1 MIVKVA
7 AVQAAPVYLDLARS
21 LEKAIGLIRDAA
33 SQGAALIVFPE
44 TWLPGYPA
52 WLDCCR
58 DVALWDHEPTKK
70 VFARLMDNSVV
81 VPGPVTEALGAAA
94 REHNVVLN
102 ISVHE
107 RMIEG
112 AGRGT
117 LYNTM
122 LTFGTDGSLLNR
134 HRKIMP
140 TYTERMI
147 WGQGDGSGLH
157 AVDTFA
163 GRIGGLICW
172 EHWMPLA
179 RQVLHD
185 SGEDIHI
192 AAWPQVKEMNLIAS
206 RHYAFEGRC
215 FVIACGAVM
224 KASELP
230 AELEP
235 IESLKQSPDSFVL
248 NGGST
253 IIAPDGSL
261 LAGPVFNE
269 EVILTADLDLSR
281 IAKESLA
288 LDVTGHYSRP
298 DIFDVKLRNQFNE

>member
-7 AVQAAPVYLDLARS
+7 AVQASPVYLDLPAS
-21 LEKAIGLIRDAA
+21 LEKARKLIGEAA
-33 SQGAALIVFPE
+33 SLGATLVVFPE

-58 DVALWDHEPTKK
+58 DAALWDYAPVKK
-70 VFARLMDNSVV
+70 VFARLMENSVAI
-81 VPGPVTEALGAAA
+81 PSPATEALSDMA
-94 REHNVVLN
+94 REHQIVLN
-102 ISVHE
+102 ISVNE
-107 RMIEG
+107 RVREG

-122 LTFGTDGSLLNR
+122 LTFGTDGALLNR

-140 TYTERMI
+140 TYTERMV
-147 WGQGDGSGLH
+147 WGKGDGASLK
-157 AVDTFA
+157 AVDTDA

-179 RQVLHD
+179 RHVLHT
-185 SGEDIHI
+185 SGEDIHV
-192 AAWPQVKEMNLIAS
+192 AAWPQVKEMNLLAS

-215 FVIACGAVM
+215 YVIATGAIM
-224 KASELP
+224 TAQELP
-230 AELEP
+230 GGLEP
-235 IESLKQSPDSFVL
+235 IESLKQNPETFVL
-248 NGGST
+248 NGGSA

-269 EVILTADLDLSR
+269 EAILTADLDLSR
-281 IAKESLA
+281 IVEESLV

-298 DIFDVKLRNQFNE
+298 DIFDLKMKV

>member
-1 MIVKVA
+1 MVIKVA
-7 AVQAAPVYLDLARS
+7 AVQAGPIYLDVERS
-21 LEKAIGLIRDAA
+21 VEKATALLAEAGSL
-33 SQGAALIVFPE
+33 GAKLVVFPE

-58 DVALWDHEPTKK
+58 DVALWDYEPTKK
-70 VFARLMDNSVV
+70 VFARLMENSVV
-81 VPGPVTEALGAAA
+81 VPGPVTEALGEAA
-94 REHNVVLN
+94 RHHEVVLN
-102 ISVHE
+102 IGVHE
-107 RMIEG
+107 RVVEG
-112 AGRGT
+112 PARGT
-117 LYNTM
+117 LYNAM
-122 LTFGTDGSLLNR
+122 LTFGADGALVNH

-147 WGQGDGSGLH
+147 WGQGDGSSLR
-157 AVDTFA
+157 AVATDV

-179 RQVLHD
+179 RQVLHQ
-185 SGEDIHI
+185 SGEDIHV

-215 FVIACGAVM
+215 FVIACGAIM
-224 KASELP
+224 RESELP
-230 AELEP
+230 DELEL
-235 IESLKQSPDSFVL
+235 IDSREPDSLVL
-248 NGGST
+248 NGGSA

-269 EVILTADLDLSR
+269 ELILTADLDLSR
-281 IAKESLA
+281 IAEESLA

-298 DIFDVKLRNQFNE
+298 DIFELKLKV

>member
-7 AVQAAPVYLDLARS
+7 AIQAAPVYLELERS
-21 LEKAIGLIRDAA
+21 LSKALSLISKAA
-33 SQGAALIVFPE
+33 SLGAKLVVFPE

-58 DVALWDHEPTKK
+58 DVALWDYEPTKK

-81 VPGPVTEALGAAA
+81 VPGPATHALASAA

-102 ISVHE
+102 ISIHE
-107 RMIEG
+107 RVIEG

-117 LYNTM
+117 LYNAM
-122 LTFGTDGSLLNR
+122 LTFGQDGTLLNS

-147 WGQGDGSGLH
+147 WGQGDGSSLR
-157 AVDTFA
+157 AVSTGA
-163 GRIGGLICW
+163 GRVGGLICW

-179 RQVLHD
+179 RQVLHQ

-224 KASELP
+224 RAGELP
-230 AELEP
+230 AELEAT
-235 IESLKQSPDSFVL
+235 ESLSRQPASFVL
-248 NGGST
+248 SGGSA

-261 LAGPVFNE
+261 LAGPVFE
-269 EVILTADLDLSR
+269 EEEILTADLDLSR
-281 IAKESLA
+281 IAQESLA
-288 LDVTGHYSRP
+288 LDVTGHYTRP
-298 DIFDVKLRNQFNE
+298 DIFEVKLKK

>member
-7 AVQAAPVYLDLARS
+7 AVQASPVYLNLARS
-21 LEKAIGLIRDAA
+21 VEKAVALIADAA
-33 SQGAALIVFPE
+33 SSGARVIVFPE

-58 DVALWDHEPTKK
+58 DVALWNHEPTKR

-81 VPGPVTEALGAAA
+81 VPGPAAEALAEAA
-94 REHNVVLN
+94 RQLEIVLN
-102 ISVHE
+102 IGVHE
-107 RMIEG
+107 RIIEG
-112 AGRGT
+112 PGRGT

-122 LTFGTDGSLLNR
+122 LTFGSDGSLLNR

-147 WGQGDGSGLH
+147 WGQGDGSSLR
-157 AVDTFA
+157 AVATGF
-163 GRIGGLICW
+163 GRIGGLTCW

-179 RQVLHD
+179 RQVMHQ
-185 SGEDIHI
+185 SGEDIHV

-235 IESLKQSPDSFVL
+235 TESLKQDPDAFVL
-248 NGGST
+248 NGGSA

-269 EVILTADLDLSR
+269 ETILTADLDLSR
-281 IAKESLA
+281 IAEESLA
-288 LDVTGHYSRP
+288 LDVAGHYSRP
-298 DIFDVKLRNQFNE
+298 DIFEVKLKS

>member
-21 LEKAIGLIRDAA
+21 VEKARSLIAEAA
-33 SQGAALIVFPE
+33 SSGAKLIVFPE

-58 DVALWDHEPTKK
+58 DVALWDHEPTKR

-81 VPGPVTEALGAAA
+81 VPGPVTEVLGQAA
-94 REHNVVLN
+94 REHQVVLN

-107 RMIEG
+107 RVVEG
-112 AGRGT
+112 VGRGT

-122 LTFGTDGSLLNR
+122 LTFGSDGALLNR

-157 AVDTFA
+157 AVATEQ

-179 RQVLHD
+179 RQVLHQ

-224 KASELP
+224 RASELP

-235 IESLKQSPDSFVL
+235 IESLRQSPNAFVL
-248 NGGST
+248 NGGSA

-261 LAGPVFNE
+261 VAGPVFEE

-281 IAKESLA
+281 IAEESLA

-298 DIFDVKLRNQFNE
+298 DIFELKLRT

>member
-1 MIVKVA
+1 MVKVA
-7 AVQAAPVYLDLARS
+7 AVQAGPVYLDLEQS
-21 LEKAIGLIRDAA
+21 LAKAKALIADAA
-33 SQGAALIVFPE
+33 ALGAKLIVFPE

-58 DVALWDHEPTKK
+58 DVALWDYEPAKK
-70 VFARLMDNSVV
+70 VFARLMENSVV
-81 VPGPVTEALGAAA
+81 VPGPVTETLGTVA
-94 REHNVVLN
+94 REHGVVLN
-102 ISVHE
+102 VGVNE
-107 RMIEG
+107 RVVAG
-112 AGRGT
+112 PGRGT

-122 LTFGTDGSLLNR
+122 LTFGANGALLNH

-147 WGQGDGSGLH
+147 WGQGDGSSLR
-157 AVDTFA
+157 AVATGV
-163 GRIGGLICW
+163 GRVGGLICW

-179 RQVLHD
+179 RQALHQ
-185 SGEDIHI
+185 SGEDIHA

-215 FVIACGAVM
+215 FVIACGAIM

-230 AELEP
+230 PELES
-235 IESLKQSPDSFVL
+235 IVSLKQQPESFVL
-248 NGGST
+248 NGGSA

-269 EVILTADLDLSR
+269 EVILTADIDLSR
-281 IAKESLA
+281 IAEESLA

-298 DIFDVKLRNQFNE
+298 DIFELKLRS

>member
-7 AVQAAPVYLDLARS
+7 AIQAAPVYLELERS
-21 LEKAIGLIRDAA
+21 LSKALSLISNAA
-33 SQGAALIVFPE
+33 SLGAKLVVFPE

-81 VPGPVTEALGAAA
+81 VPGTVTQALGSAA
-94 REHNVVLN
+94 REHDVVLN

-107 RMIEG
+107 RVIEG

-122 LTFGTDGSLLNR
+122 LTFGQDGALLNS

-147 WGQGDGSGLH
+147 WGQGDGSSLR
-157 AVDTFA
+157 AVSTGA

-179 RQVLHD
+179 RQVLHE

-224 KASELP
+224 RASELP

-235 IESLKQSPDSFVL
+235 MESLSRKPDSFIL
-248 NGGST
+248 NGGSA
-253 IIAPDGSL
+253 IIAPDGSI
-261 LAGPVFNE
+261 LAGPVFEE
-269 EVILTADLDLSR
+269 EVILTTDLDLSQ
-281 IAKESLA
+281 IAQESLA
-288 LDVTGHYSRP
+288 LDVTGHYTRP
-298 DIFDVKLRNQFNE
+298 DIFEVKLKK

>member
-1 MIVKVA
+1 MSVKVA
-7 AVQAAPVYLDLARS
+7 AVQAGPVYLDLQRS
-21 LEKAIGLIRDAA
+21 VEKAIGLISEAA
-33 SQGAALIVFPE
+33 SRGAKVIAFPE

-58 DVALWDHEPTKK
+58 DVALWDHEPTKR
-70 VFARLMDNSVV
+70 VFARLMENSVV
-81 VPGPVTEALGAAA
+81 VPGPVTESLGEAA
-94 REHNVVLN
+94 REHQVVLSIGVN
-102 ISVHE
+102 E
-107 RMIEG
+107 RVVEG
-112 AGRGT
+112 PGRGT
-117 LYNTM
+117 LYNSM
-122 LTFGTDGSLLNR
+122 LIFGADGALLNH

-147 WGQGDGSGLH
+147 WGQGDGSSLR
-157 AVDTFA
+157 AVETSV

-179 RQVLHD
+179 RQVMHQ

-215 FVIACGAVM
+215 FVIACGAIM
-224 KASELP
+224 RASELP
-230 AELEP
+230 QEFVP
-235 IESLKQSPDSFVL
+235 IDSLKPDAFVL
-248 NGGST
+248 NGGSA

-269 EVILTADLDLSR
+269 EVILTAEIDLRR
-281 IAKESLA
+281 ITEESLA

-298 DIFDVKLRNQFNE
+298 DIFEVKLRH